1 MTAIEFK
8 IFRELASHLKE
19 TLADIGG
26 CEHNEGI
33 CSCAEQQLMREAN
46 SILVNYAGVVI
57 LDKDDPHKILK
68 LVR

>member
-1 MTAIEFK
+1 MTAIELK
-8 IFRELASHLKE
+8 IFRELASSLKE

-26 CEHNEGI
+26 CEHNVNI
-33 CSCAEQQLMREAN
+33 CSCVEQQLMREAN